1 MITDSDRSAA
11 RPPVADSGPTLYFIA
26 PPSIV
31 HPSSR
36 ASRLAIG
43 GLAGACAWPLVST
56 AAPWLPEPL
65 RFFVGWLVFTIGPG
79 FVVSAGLARALDP
92 LAAVIVML
100 AAGSAASPVV
110 IDLLGRVHL
119 MPLFPYLAAASAGAA
134 AVSAATRKG
143 HGPRTDRADA
153 IACAGVVLLAA
164 AIGAI

>member
-11 RPPVADSGPTLYFIA
+11 RPPVVDSGTTLYFIA
-26 PPSIV
+26 PPSML

-100 AAGSAASPVV
+100 AAGSAASPVL
-110 IDLLGRVHL
+110 IDLVGRVHL
-119 MPLFPYLAAASAGAA
+119 IPIFPYLAAAAAGAA
-134 AVSAATRKG
+134 VVFIATRG
-143 HGPRTDRADA
+143 SDG
-153 IACAGVVLLAA
+153 
-164 AIGAI
+164 